1 MPPKS
6 PATWGN
12 SSRGCAVQEVD
23 AIGEA
28 GAGFA
33 KRCPGASR
41 TKLWNTTEGHRG
53 EEWVSML
60 SEKIP
65 LKIISAPFW
74 ACVHSPQPL
83 GYVGICSDLHKPCLG
98 SLWTL
103 LIFFK
108 SCLVQQP
115 PTFLAPGTSFMEDHF
130 STDGRGEGSWFQS
143 DYVYYIYCAFHF
155 YCYYISPTKDHQALD
170 PGSGG
175 PLI

>member
-6 PATWGN
+6 PATWGT

-41 TKLWNTTEGHRG
+41 TKLWNTTGGHRG

-65 LKIISAPFW
+65 LKIISAPELVFIPP
-74 ACVHSPQPL
+74 SPL
-83 GYVGICSDLHKPCLG
+83 VMWESV
-98 SLWTL
+98 
-103 LIFFK
+103 LIY
-108 SCLVQQP
+108 
-115 PTFLAPGTSFMEDHF
+115 TNRA
-130 STDGRGEGSWFQS
+130 
-143 DYVYYIYCAFHF
+143 
-155 YCYYISPTKDHQALD
+155 
-170 PGSGG
+170 
-175 PLI
+175 